1 MSNNTTQPD
10 TQPTVTDTDTGAD
23 TDTDTDWDEED
34 DIWDGTCV
42 HCGNTLRTDTRQD
55 LTGSTRCDDTN
66 PAHTHHIPEGSDD
79 APVTVCETCEDY
91 VEDPRLRP
99 TSKGDD
105 DEYDHGWVHI
115 ENDSSYCPGQG
126 DDDTGDYASPRHT
139 TIGDAFPDGLP
150 D

>member
-1 MSNNTTQPD
+1 MRTPTPTPTGTKKTTSGTAPAS
-10 TQPTVTDTDTGAD
+10 TAETPCAPTPAK
-23 TDTDTDWDEED
+23 
-34 DIWDGTCV
+34 
-42 HCGNTLRTDTRQD
+42 D

-66 PAHTHHIPEGSDD
+66 PAHTHHIPRGFRRHPS
-79 APVTVCETCEDY
+79 VTVCETCEDY